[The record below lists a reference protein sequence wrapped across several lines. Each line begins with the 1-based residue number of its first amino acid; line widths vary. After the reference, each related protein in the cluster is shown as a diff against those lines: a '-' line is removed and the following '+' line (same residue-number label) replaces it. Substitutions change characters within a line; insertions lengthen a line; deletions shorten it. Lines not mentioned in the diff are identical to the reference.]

1 MLATIARKLK
11 EACMEPTLGNGKIC
25 YVEIPSGS
33 MDVHALSK
41 FYADVFGWSLRER
54 GNGEL
59 SFDDGVGQVS
69 GMWVPDRA
77 PASADGLRVSI
88 MVDDAEAIL
97 KAIEANGGAILEG
110 IGAHAPEITA
120 RFTDPY
126 GNVFS
131 IYQEPA

>member
-1 MLATIARKLK
+1 
-11 EACMEPTLGNGKIC
+11 MEPASSNGKIC

-33 MDVHALSK
+33 TDVYVLGK

-54 GNGEL
+54 SNGEL

-69 GMWVPDRA
+69 GMWVPGRA

-88 MVDDAEAIL
+88 MVDDAVATL
-97 KAIEANGGAILEG
+97 RSIEAHGGAILEG
-110 IGAHAPEITA
+110 VGAHAPEITA

-131 IYQEPA
+131 IYQEPQ